1 MSLVPRLPTHP
12 LERVE
17 LYCSSVGLKGGCW
30 CYTTPHTKAKPGLQL
45 SNRGEIKSSSKEELT
60 KTWPNELPNRWRH
73 NKIFLVRQVPMKK
86 KSSSLSYVLS
96 SGRKALTP
104 QALWWIFYQVWFR
117 PWWTWHLS
125 SRKPPRS
132 GNEKAL
138 DGMTL
143 SMGPNATLLYTQPH
157 SSSRRSWGHSYEI
170 IARGPCQC
178 LYLQKAEA
186 PVQSNKGASQ
196 CIIRVVYF
204 FSFST
209 TSSSSAQQRQLRL
222 STRGLWENISW
233 LIPYRAILSLV
244 IPISRNL
251 GRKESPQ
258 SSWSIFHLTISH
270 FIRVPR

>member
-1 MSLVPRLPTHP
+1 MSLVPRFPTHP

-45 SNRGEIKSSSKEELT
+45 SKRGEIKSSSKEELT

-96 SGRKALTP
+96 SGRKALTL

-138 DGMTL
+138 DGMT
-143 SMGPNATLLYTQPH
+143 
-157 SSSRRSWGHSYEI
+157 W
-170 IARGPCQC
+170 
-178 LYLQKAEA
+178 LYLWAQMPLYYIRNLTPVAVVVEDRAEQEDLA
-186 PVQSNKGASQ
+186 NVFTFKKLRPQSNRTKALAS
-196 CIIRVVYF
+196 V
-204 FSFST
+204 
-209 TSSSSAQQRQLRL
+209 L
-222 STRGLWENISW
+222 
-233 LIPYRAILSLV
+233 
-244 IPISRNL
+244 
-251 GRKESPQ
+251 
-258 SSWSIFHLTISH
+258 
-270 FIRVPR
+270 